1 MVHDIYTYIFIMIS
15 WYLCIMISWMMSSCM
30 RRASCRILCQIL
42 GKCTCLLIIKRCLEC
57 FSFDIISVHWDFE
70 PTPLKCSNHSLLHL
84 CVIIVT
90 TVTISTMPE
99 EKAKHSLSTCYIQL
113 SILQMLKVAAGEN
126 KQTHEHKLSFYFG
139 TYHQCWEL
147 QHRHCFLLKEKLR
160 RQPPNQLVS

>member
-1 MVHDIYTYIFIMIS
+1 M
-15 WYLCIMISWMMSSCM
+15 
-30 RRASCRILCQIL
+30 LCQIL

-126 KQTHEHKLSFYFG
+126 KQTNEHKLSF
-139 TYHQCWEL
+139 
-147 QHRHCFLLKEKLR
+147 FLLWNLPSMLGTPASTLLPAERKVKTAATKSACQLGNQLKQTLNGSDEKLLGELGC
-160 RQPPNQLVS
+160 QLKS